1 MSLILAINSGSSSL
15 KFGLFTE
22 QGGDEQAVVRGNAD
36 AIGSKGSKLDF
47 FDRDQKVLLSEQ
59 HPFASQKEALTQ
71 ITKKLSAL
79 NFETPV
85 AIGHRIVHGGPH
97 LVAHCRINDQV
108 LDTLNRAV
116 HFAPLH
122 IPPAIDL
129 VRHTE
134 GLFPG
139 IPQFACFDTAFHQT
153 MPEAAYRFAIPEK
166 YYAQG
171 IRRYGFHGLSYASI
185 LHALGRGLPSKV
197 VVAHLG
203 SGASIVAIANGK
215 SVDTSMG
222 LTPTGGVPMG
232 TRTGDLDPGVSLFLM
247 RNQSIDADTLEYLL
261 NHESGLV
268 ALGGTNDMRTLS
280 ANADNGDAGAQLA
293 IEIFCRSI
301 AKTIGSY
308 AAVLGGLDLIVFAG
322 GIGEHSFQVRDN
334 ICSRLNFLDAILDSA
349 RNRHAAQRISS
360 NTSRVDIRI
369 IASEEERQI
378 ARHCRSMLTEK
389 S

>member
-203 SGASIVAIANGK
+203 SGASLVAIANGK

-301 AKTIGSY
+301 AKTIASY

>member
-203 SGASIVAIANGK
+203 SGASLVAIANGK